1 VNGHIGRKVRAPKGR
16 KIVRFCSWAYGE
28 EPYDCHPMMD
38 GGLLNVRDLAT
49 CSYRLA
55 LSGQP
60 FSCKKMGYCMSPDRR
75 GDVLPPMLVCLC
87 STEKRELCLFLK
99 VQV

>member
-1 VNGHIGRKVRAPKGR
+1 
-16 KIVRFCSWAYGE
+16 
-28 EPYDCHPMMD
+28 
-38 GGLLNVRDLAT
+38 VRDLAT

-60 FSCKKMGYCMSPDRR
+60 FSCLLLMNGVCMSPDRC
-75 GDVLPPMLVCLC
+75 GDVLPPRTDKLR
-87 STEKRELCLFLK
+87 STEKRALCLFLK